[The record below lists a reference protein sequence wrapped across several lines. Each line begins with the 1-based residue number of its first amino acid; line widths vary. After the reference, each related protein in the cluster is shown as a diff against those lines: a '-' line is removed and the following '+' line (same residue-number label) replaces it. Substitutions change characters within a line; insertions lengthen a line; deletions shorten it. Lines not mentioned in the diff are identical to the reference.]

1 MRRMLVAVA
10 CVMAA
15 AGGTARAQD
24 ADAVRRTDI
33 SWGEAFR
40 TCNLPLM
47 ERLLHEELVFIV
59 QSGIVHHR
67 ADQLASVGRCDMK
80 QMDVTPSRV
89 QVHGPVALVHG
100 TLDYRLD
107 GARATA
113 GRLLYSRAYLKDAKG
128 EWRMVQHQST
138 AVPQK

>member
-1 MRRMLVAVA
+1 MRRMLVALVW
-10 CVMAA
+10 VVVA
-15 AGGTARAQD
+15 AGTAASAQEVE
-24 ADAVRRTDI
+24 AVRRVDI

-47 ERLLHEELVFIV
+47 GRLLHEDLVFIV

-89 QVHGPVALVHG
+89 QVHGAIALVHG

-107 GARATA
+107 GTRASA

>member
-1 MRRMLVAVA
+1 MKQWLLALSM
-10 CVMAA
+10 MAA
-15 AGGTARAQD
+15 ASGAAAQD
-24 ADAVRRTDI
+24 VDVVRRVDI

-47 ERLLHEELVFIV
+47 GRLLHEDLAFIV
-59 QSGIVHHR
+59 QSGILHHR
-67 ADQLASVGRCDMK
+67 DDQLKSVGRCDMK
-80 QMDVTPSRV
+80 QMDVTPARV
-89 QVHGPVALVHG
+89 QVLGTVALVHG

-107 GARATA
+107 GTRASS
-113 GRLLYSRAYLKDAKG
+113 GRLLYSRAYLKDATG

>member
-1 MRRMLVAVA
+1 MKHLLIALA
-10 CVMAA
+10 LTGAASSAA
-15 AGGTARAQD
+15 AQEVD
-24 ADAVRRTDI
+24 VVRRIDV

-47 ERLLHEELVFIV
+47 GRLLHEDLVFII

-67 ADQLASVGRCDMK
+67 DDQLKSVGRCDMK
-80 QMDVTPSRV
+80 QMDVTPARV
-89 QVHGPVALVHG
+89 QVFGTVALVHG

-107 GARATA
+107 GARATS
-113 GRLLYSRAYLKDAKG
+113 GRLLYSRAYLKDAEG
-128 EWRMVQHQST
+128 EWLMVQHQST

>member
-1 MRRMLVAVA
+1 MRRMLVVLS
-10 CVMAA
+10 CVMAT
-15 AGGTARAQD
+15 AGGTAWAQD
-24 ADAVRRTDI
+24 VDVVRRTDI

-40 TCNLPLM
+40 TCNMPLM
-47 ERLLHEELVFIV
+47 ERLLHEDLVFII

-89 QVHGPVALVHG
+89 QVYGSLALVHG

-107 GARATA
+107 GARASA
-113 GRLLYSRAYLKDAKG
+113 GRLLYSRAYFKNAKG